1 MCKIFQDNNIKIA
14 YMQQN
19 ELIVLGN
26 RIKEL
31 RKKRGLTISALCY
44 RNALEPSTVSRI
56 EAGIVEAKYLT
67 LLKISKALDIEI
79 CELLN
84 FKDKS

>member
-1 MCKIFQDNNIKIA
+1 
-14 YMQQN
+14 MQQN
-19 ELIVLGN
+19 ELITLGN

-44 RNALEPSTVSRI
+44 RNALEPSTISRI

-67 LLKISKALDIEI
+67 LLKISEALDIEI
-79 CELLN
+79 YELLN
-84 FKDKS
+84 FKDES

>member
-1 MCKIFQDNNIKIA
+1 
-14 YMQQN
+14 MQQN
-19 ELIVLGN
+19 ELIALGN

-44 RNALEPSTVSRI
+44 RNALEPSTISRI

-79 CELLN
+79 YELLN
-84 FKDKS
+84 FKDES